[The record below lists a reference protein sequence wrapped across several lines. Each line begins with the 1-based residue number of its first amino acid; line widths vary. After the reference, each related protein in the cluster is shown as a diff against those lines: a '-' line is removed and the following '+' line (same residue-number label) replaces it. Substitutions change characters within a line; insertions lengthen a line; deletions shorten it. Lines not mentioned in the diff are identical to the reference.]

1 MRVSPMG
8 YARRAVRS
16 GVLAMAAPA
25 LASVSVL
32 SLSTA
37 MMPAEVLAQS
47 FQFDSVQI
55 EGNRRVEDA
64 TVLSYAQLP
73 TGRTLSAAD
82 VNAALQGLVASG
94 LFRDVDVEPRGRTL
108 VIRVDEYPI
117 VNRISI
123 EGNRRIPD
131 EALADVVGTQPR
143 RVFDPAQV
151 EADAAAIAD
160 AYRQGGRVSVAVEPR
175 IIERDDNRVDVVFE
189 VAETRVVE
197 VERLSFVGNREFTDR
212 RLRRVLET
220 KQAGLL
226 RTFVRRDSLVTERLD
241 LDRQLLTDF
250 YRSRGYVDFQILGVN
265 SEITR
270 ERDAFLVT
278 FNVREGQ
285 QFRFGNVG
293 VSSEVTGLDA
303 ARYANLVDVR
313 RGVIYSPQTID
324 RVIARIEEQARRDGY
339 SFVRVDPRVTRNDR
353 DLSLDVDFTVVRGP
367 RLFVERIDIEGNAT
381 TLDRVIR
388 RQFDT
393 VEGDPFNP
401 REIRE
406 AAERLRALGYFTDV
420 QVETREGSSAEQTI
434 VDVDVVEQPTGSL
447 SLGGSYAA
455 GAGFAFQVGFRET
468 NFLGRGQSLDFQLSS
483 GASNANSNVTF
494 YEPALLGRDLGFRT
508 SVFYLSTDN
517 LNSDYNTER
526 VGASFGLD
534 FPTGE
539 FTRTSLRYS
548 VVRTDI
554 GVTASTSPTVFLE
567 AQRGEEYASSV
578 GYTVDYDTRG
588 RGFDPDSGFYLTF
601 GQDFAGLGGDAQY
614 VRTTL
619 AAGAERRL
627 SRSDVLLTAQ
637 LEGGYIHGLGGYQTR
652 VTDRFFTSASEF
664 RGFESRGIGPRQ
676 GDVEE
681 GDPLGGNAYA
691 IARFE
696 ASAPLPLPDEY
707 GLTGAVFADVGS
719 VWSLDSAVGQVS
731 DDAAL
736 RAAAGVSLI
745 VRSPIGPLR
754 FDFAAP
760 LAEEEYDRTQGFNFS
775 LATNF

>member
-1 MRVSPMG
+1 MTVKSIGGALRV
-8 YARRAVRS
+8 VRS
-16 GVLAMAAPA
+16 GALALVAPTA
-25 LASVSVL
+25 ASVSAISLIAVL
-32 SLSTA
+32 A
-37 MMPAEVLAQS
+37 PAGVVAQS
-47 FQFDSVQI
+47 FQIDNVRV
-55 EGNRRVEDA
+55 EGNQRVEAA
-64 TVLSYAQLP
+64 TVLAYAELP
-73 TGRTLSAAD
+73 TGRAVSAAD
-82 VNAALQGLVASG
+82 LNTALQNLVRSG
-94 LFRDVDVEPRGRTL
+94 LFRDVEVDPQGRTL
-108 VIRVDEYPI
+108 VIRVDEYPT

-131 EALADVVGTQPR
+131 EALFEVVGTQSR
-143 RVFDPAQV
+143 RVFDPDQAQ
-151 EADAAAIAD
+151 ADAAAIAD
-160 AYRQGGRVSVAVEPR
+160 AYRQAGRVSVAVEPR

-189 VAETRVVE
+189 VSETRVVE
-197 VERLSFVGNREFTDR
+197 IERLSFVGNREFSDS

-250 YRSRGYVDFQILGVN
+250 YRSRGYVDFQVLAVN

-285 QFRFGNVG
+285 QFRIGDIN

-303 ARYANLVDVR
+303 VRYASLVNVGS
-313 RGVIYSPQTID
+313 GVIYSPQTID
-324 RVIARIEEQARRDGY
+324 RVIARIEDQARRDGY

-353 DLSLDVDFTVVRGP
+353 SLTLDIDFAIVRGP

-401 REIRE
+401 REIRA
-406 AAERLRALGYFTDV
+406 AAERLRALGYFADV
-420 QVETREGSSAEQTI
+420 QVNTREGSSPEQTI
-434 VDVDVVEQPTGSL
+434 VDVDVEEQPTGSL

-468 NFLGRGQSLDFQLSS
+468 NFLGRGQTLDFQLSN
-483 GASNANSNVTF
+483 GASNSNSNLTF
-494 YEPALLGRDLGFRT
+494 YEPALLGRDLGYRF
-508 SVFYLSTDN
+508 SVFYLSTDL

-526 VGASFGLD
+526 VGASTGID

-548 VVRTDI
+548 IVRTDI
-554 GVTASTSPTVFLE
+554 GITASTSPTVLLE

-588 RGFDPDSGFYLTF
+588 RGLDPDAGFYLTF
-601 GQDFAGLGGDAQY
+601 GQDFAGLGGDATY
-614 VRTTL
+614 LRSTL

-637 LEGGYIHGLGGYQTR
+637 MEAGYIHGLSDYDTR
-652 VTDRFFTSASEF
+652 VTDRFFTSSSEF

-676 GDVEE
+676 GNVEE

-691 IARFE
+691 VARFE
-696 ASAPLPLPDEY
+696 ASAPLPVPEEY

-719 VWSLDSAVGQVS
+719 VWSLETAFGDVS
-731 DDAAL
+731 DDPAL

-745 VRSPIGPLR
+745 VRSPLGPLR
-754 FDFAAP
+754 FDFSKA
-760 LAEEEYDRTQGFNFS
+760 LAKEEYDRTQGFNFS